1 MAGGT
6 ITGVIVVGVGVTV
19 VVFCILR
26 RKPCGIKKPGH
37 AHNTTPTNQL
47 TGGPSV
53 SRMTENKSNLALT
66 FYFVYHHLN
75 MSVSSCKKVKILLS
89 SDYRRLLD

>member
-1 MAGGT
+1 LTVSDYSIVGAVAGGT
-6 ITGVIVVGVGVTV
+6 ITGVIVVGVGVTL

-26 RKPCGIKKPGH
+26 RKPRGINKPGH
-37 AHNTTPTNQL
+37 VHNTTTTNQL

-53 SRMTENKSNLALT
+53 SRMPENKGNLALT

-75 MSVSSCKKVKILLS
+75 ISL
-89 SDYRRLLD
+89 